1 MISFP
6 NAKINLGLY
15 ITEKRKDGFHNIESV
30 FYPIPFKDILEINF
44 ASKTSFETT
53 GLKIPGK
60 NEDNLILK
68 AYKAL
73 RKDFNIDPVQ
83 INLHK
88 QIPMGAG
95 LGGGSADGAFTIKL
109 LNDLFELYLEDE
121 LLEIYASDLGSDC
134 PFFIKNEPSFVTGR
148 GDELEEIDF
157 SLKGYY
163 LILLNPGI
171 HISTP
176 KAYGM
181 ISPNKIDFSLI
192 DLIKSGP
199 ENWQGNLKNDF
210 EQPIVE
216 EYPLI
221 RQLVNGL
228 YETGAVY
235 ASMTGSGSSV
245 FGIFKDEPK
254 ETDGLAEYLVWK
266 GKL

>member
-30 FYPIPFKDILEINF
+30 FYPIPFNDILEINF

-60 NEDNLILK
+60 KDDNLILK

-95 LGGGSADGAFTIKL
+95 LGGGSADGAFAIKQ
-109 LNDLFELYLEDE
+109 LNDLFGLYLEDE
-121 LLEIYASDLGSDC
+121 LLKIYASDLGSDC
-134 PFFIKNEPSFVTGR
+134 PFFIKNEPSYVTGR
-148 GDELEEIDF
+148 GEELEEIDL
-157 SLKGYY
+157 SLNGYY
-163 LILLNPGI
+163 FLLLNPGI

-176 KAYGM
+176 KAYSM
-181 ISPNKIDFSLI
+181 IKPNMIDFSLVE
-192 DLIKSGP
+192 LINSGP
-199 ENWQGNLKNDF
+199 SNWKGNLKNDF
-210 EQPIVE
+210 QDPIIKE
-216 EYPLI
+216 HSLI
-221 RQLVNGL
+221 GEIIGDL
-228 YETGAVY
+228 YTQGAVY

-245 FGIFKDEPK
+245 YGIFKEEQNEIGNLKDF
-254 ETDGLAEYLVWK
+254 LVWK